1 MFSGSGSAYQ
11 SVGFGATT
19 DAIYTP
25 ASAGGDGSLHLTE
38 AWGVRGAYN
47 HNWDPYWSSSLFG
60 SASWVR
66 YDGTAKA
73 SYCAAYVAGNK
84 LTAANT
90 SADFS
95 CNPDFAVFQ
104 VGGITRWTPVKNLT
118 FSAEVMY
125 TRLDQNFT
133 GTAVLTPSAPKP
145 TAVYQFKDQDTVTMN
160 VRVQRN
166 F

>member
-1 MFSGSGSAYQ
+1 MRSIRRRGWWRRLAPP
-11 SVGFGATT
+11 
-19 DAIYTP
+19 DR
-25 ASAGGDGSLHLTE
+25 SL
-38 AWGVRGAYN
+38 GCPRRVQ

-73 SYCAAYVAGNK
+73 SYCAAYTAGNK

-104 VGGITRWTPVKNLT
+104 VGASPAGL
-118 FSAEVMY
+118 
-125 TRLDQNFT
+125 
-133 GTAVLTPSAPKP
+133 PSR
-145 TAVYQFKDQDTVTMN
+145 T
-160 VRVQRN
+160 
-166 F
+166 